1 MNKNIFC
8 ALVAAGVIVSTPVF
22 ANDDDNV
29 VDIQNTEVNV
39 FGEARAFIEGGTV
52 TGKDPELKTSDSKLG
67 VKFTNHVNPLISI
80 FGELSV
86 DVDINGNGSDD
97 VTTRYGYV
105 GMESDFLGAIS
116 LGKTESIMET
126 YVNKGAQFKASGNG
140 SIQQPSDKL
149 TNSIRYEKVTPLGVT
164 LGIQSQMLD
173 GATDE
178 TFDLWEVGVTY
189 EGVGV
194 TYADDAV
201 NNISYYGIGV
211 SRTYDAL
218 SAHGSFS
225 VQDTTTTDIIGYEL
239 VAGYAFKENL
249 TFLAGYGDT
258 DVTGDDGLI
267 TGGAHYEISSDAVL
281 FTEID
286 YDLDTE
292 ESVYSAGLGITF

>member
-8 ALVAAGVIVSTPVF
+8 ALVAAGAIISTPVF
-22 ANDDDNV
+22 ATNDNDV
-29 VDIQNTEVNV
+29 VDIQNTELTV
-39 FGEARAFIEGGTV
+39 FGEARAFIEGGTA
-52 TGKDPELKTSDSKLG
+52 TGKDPEMKTSDSKLG
-67 VKFTNHVNPLISI
+67 VKFTNQVNPLASI

-86 DVDINGNGSDD
+86 DIDINGNGSDD
-97 VTTRYGYV
+97 VTTRYGYIGV
-105 GMESDFLGAIS
+105 ENNFLGAIS
-116 LGKTESIMET
+116 FGKTESLMES
-126 YVNKGAQFKASGNG
+126 YVNKTSQFKTRGNG

-201 NNISYYGIGV
+201 NNISYYGIGA
-211 SRTYDAL
+211 SRSYGPF
-218 SAHGSFS
+218 SGYGSFS
-225 VQDTTTTDIIGYEL
+225 VQDTTTTDIMGYEV
-239 VAGYAFKENL
+239 VASYTFKEDF

-258 DVTGDDGLI
+258 DTVGDDGLI
-267 TGGAHYEISSDAVL
+267 TGGTHYEINSDSIL
-281 FTEID
+281 FTEVD
-286 YDLDTE
+286 YDLNTE
-292 ESVYSAGLGITF
+292 ESIYSAGLSIKF

>member
-8 ALVAAGVIVSTPVF
+8 ALVAAGVIVSAPVF
-22 ANDDDNV
+22 ADDDKV
-29 VDIQNTEVNV
+29 VTINNPEITV

-67 VKFTNHVNPLISI
+67 AKFTNQVNPLISI

-86 DVDINGNGSDD
+86 DIDINGNGSDD

-105 GMESDFLGAIS
+105 GMESDYLGSLS
-116 LGKTESIMET
+116 LGKTESLMET

-140 SIQQPSDKL
+140 SIQQPLDKL
-149 TNSIRYEKVTPLGVT
+149 TNSIRYEKNTPLGLT

-178 TFDLWEVGVTY
+178 TFDLWEVGVAY
-189 EGVGV
+189 EGIGV
-194 TYADDAV
+194 TYADDAI
-201 NNISYYGIGV
+201 NNISYYGIGA
-211 SRTYDAL
+211 SRSYDFL
-218 SAHGSFS
+218 SVHGSFS
-225 VQDTTTTDIIGYEL
+225 VQDTTTTDIMGYEV
-239 VAGYAFKENL
+239 VAGYTFKENL
-249 TFLAGYGDT
+249 TILAGYGDT
-258 DVTGDDGLI
+258 DAVGDDGLI
-267 TGGAHYEISSDAVL
+267 TGGAHYEINSDSVF

-286 YDLDTE
+286 YDIDTE